1 MTLTLTIELPEE
13 QTQALK
19 AKAMARGISTEQY
32 ARQVLEHDLAPEW
45 LRKSWKAPNKWAR
58 ISFPR
63 MRLTQRLPPR
73 GRLGVNARRITTF
86 CP

>member
-45 LRKSWKAPNKWAR
+45 LRKSWKSSEQMGQDQLSKDEIDAEIAAAR
-58 ISFPR
+58 K
-63 MRLTQRLPPR
+63 
-73 GRLGVNARRITTF
+73 ARR
-86 CP
+86 